1 MSLSLTWIICE
12 EISIVINKVFCP
24 PPFAYFVC
32 IKQTLFIGYL
42 STYFVFGFNLLTLS
56 VFHASVMLLI
66 MNFVITLSKL
76 SANPQLICF
85 LQQQIAV
92 SFVVSN
98 IFTCLSAYWQWL
110 LANERARIIWWK
122 WCLVGTLITLV
133 VVTYSCPPYVFFGKI
148 FTLRQGWIQNF
159 QLIKRSSKKF
169 ISTDQGNLV
178 LRDFRPLKRG

>member
-110 LANERARIIWWK
+110 LANERARIISPVIVKKMVFSWDINN
-122 WCLVGTLITLV
+122 T
-133 VVTYSCPPYVFFGKI
+133 SCCHLQLPSIRI
-148 FTLRQGWIQNF
+148 FWQNF
-159 QLIKRSSKKF
+159 HTTTGVDPEF
-169 ISTDQGNLV
+169 STD
-178 LRDFRPLKRG
+178 